1 MRHYILFL
9 ILFLSTGI
17 GQIKVLP
24 MGEGAMRDAFLLEQ
38 KGELET
44 AQKIYESIFI
54 ANPKNR
60 QNFNRLK
67 RIYQRQEK
75 QTEVVA
81 LIQDWLIQFPND
93 IMEQIDL
100 GKAMYQL
107 GKKEKAKMFWQSIEK
122 NHNKSVRC
130 YNGIV

>member
-54 ANPKNR
+54 ANPKKSAKLQPVETNLPKTGKTDR
-60 QNFNRLK
+60 SCCINSRL
-67 RIYQRQEK
+67 
-75 QTEVVA
+75 A
-81 LIQDWLIQFPND
+81 
-93 IMEQIDL
+93 
-100 GKAMYQL
+100 
-107 GKKEKAKMFWQSIEK
+107 
-122 NHNKSVRC
+122 HSVPK
-130 YNGIV
+130 